1 MTADPKP
8 VGGSGGGGRGAAEGE
23 PREYQI
29 SGESE
34 RAAAAAPPQS
44 KQALLE
50 LVSRLTREQIA
61 PRAAE
66 YDAAGA
72 NPIDSWRVL
81 GREGFLGSCIPAAYG
96 GLGLD
101 MPTYI
106 GVIRTIARGCANTA
120 MTVHMH
126 STVMRFIEA
135 LGTDAQKR
143 RYFSEV
149 IQHGRLFG
157 SWDSE
162 PAVSLSRSFLMET
175 QVRQDGDGYVVDGV
189 KHFCTM
195 ALGASRYMVWCALE
209 GGTDMGKAL
218 LQVLVPADAAGI
230 ATDGK
235 WNTLGMRATFSPS
248 VTFAGVRV
256 PKDAALGDPGAALRV
271 GVVESFALGYA
282 AVYLG
287 IAEGALAFAIDYA
300 KQRIVKPE
308 NIPVAHDPAVQRH
321 VGELAA
327 HLDGALL
334 VLADSAA
341 RWEAADVLERGVLG
355 NKAKYLATEVGLA
368 VTSKVIQVVGGRGA
382 YKDFPAERAFRDLRT
397 STLMPPTV
405 DRMLEGI
412 GKNALGIEAGMFR
425 VG

>member
-1 MTADPKP
+1 MTADSKP
-8 VGGSGGGGRGAAEGE
+8 VGAAV
-23 PREYQI
+23 
-29 SGESE
+29 
-34 RAAAAAPPQS
+34 APSRS
-44 KQALLE
+44 KEALLE

-72 NPIDSWRVL
+72 NPVDSWRVL
-81 GREGFLGSCIPAAYG
+81 AREGLLGSCIPRSHG

-106 GVIRTIARGCANTA
+106 AMIRTIARGCANTA

-126 STVMRFIEA
+126 STVMRFIDA

-143 RYFSEV
+143 RYFDEV
-149 IQHGRLFG
+149 VTHGRLFG
-157 SWDSE
+157 SWGSE
-162 PAVSLSRSFLMET
+162 PAVSLSRTFLMET
-175 QVRQDGDGYVVDGV
+175 MVRPQGEGYVVDGV

-195 ALGASRYMVWCALE
+195 ALGASHYMVWCALE
-209 GGTDMGKAL
+209 GSADMAKAL
-218 LQVLVPADAAGI
+218 LQVLVPADAPGI
-230 ATDGK
+230 GTDAK
-235 WNTLGMRATFSPS
+235 WDTLGMRATFSPS
-248 VTFAGVRV
+248 VTFTGVRV
-256 PKDAALGDPGAALRV
+256 PKQAALGDPGAALRV

-287 IAEGALAFAIDYA
+287 IAESALAFAIEYA
-300 KQRIVKPE
+300 KKRVVKPE

-321 VGELAA
+321 IGELAA

-334 VLADSAA
+334 VLADTAE
-341 RWEAADVLERGVLG
+341 RWEPADVLMRGVLG

-382 YKDFPAERAFRDLRT
+382 YREFPAERAFRDVRT
-397 STLMPPTV
+397 ATLMPPTV

-412 GKNALGIEAGMFR
+412 GKHALGIDGGMFKI
-425 VG
+425 G

>member
-1 MTADPKP
+1 MPADYKP
-8 VGGSGGGGRGAAEGE
+8 VGGAGGG
-23 PREYQI
+23 
-29 SGESE
+29 
-34 RAAAAAPPQS
+34 AAAAPPQS
-44 KQALLE
+44 KSILE
-50 LVSRLTREQIA
+50 RVDRLTREAIA

-81 GREGFLGSCIPAAYG
+81 ARDGFLGSCIPTSHG

-126 STVMRFIEA
+126 STVMRFIDA
-135 LGTDAQKR
+135 LGTEAQKR
-143 RYFSEV
+143 RYFGEV
-149 IQHGRLFG
+149 VRDGKLFG
-157 SWDSE
+157 SWGSE
-162 PAVSLSRSFLMET
+162 PAVSLSRTFLMET
-175 QVRQDGDGYVVDGV
+175 VVRQDGDAYVVDGV

-195 ALGASRYMVWCALE
+195 ALGASHYMVWCALE
-209 GGTDMGKAL
+209 GGTDMSKAL
-218 LQVLVPADAAGI
+218 LQVLVPAEAPGI

-248 VTFAGVRV
+248 VTFTDVRV
-256 PKDAALGDPGAALRV
+256 PKDAALGDPGTGLRV

-300 KQRIVKPE
+300 KKRIVKPE

-321 VGELAA
+321 IGELSA

-334 VLADSAA
+334 VLADTAE
-341 RWEAADVLERGVLG
+341 RWDASDLVERGVLG

-412 GKNALGIEAGMFR
+412 GKHALGIEGVMFKISE
-425 VG
+425 

>member
-1 MTADPKP
+1 LYTAAQKAILDR
-8 VGGSGGGGRGAAEGE
+8 VAR
-23 PREYQI
+23 I
-29 SGESE
+29 
-34 RAAAAAPPQS
+34 
-44 KQALLE
+44 
-50 LVSRLTREQIA
+50 TRESIA

-72 NPIDSWRVL
+72 NPVDSWRVL
-81 GREGFLGSCIPAAYG
+81 ARDGFLGSCIPPAYG

-126 STVMRFIEA
+126 STVMRFIDA
-135 LGTDAQKR
+135 LATDAQKR
-143 RYFSEV
+143 RYFDEV
-149 IQHGRLFG
+149 VGDGKLFG
-157 SWDSE
+157 SWGSE
-162 PAVSLSRSFLMET
+162 PAVSLSRTFLVET
-175 QVRQDGDGYVVDGV
+175 VVRQDGDAYVVDGV

-209 GGTDMGKAL
+209 GGTDMGKTL

-248 VTFAGVRV
+248 VTFTGVRV
-256 PKDAALGDPGAALRV
+256 GRDAALGDPGEALRV

-300 KQRIVKPE
+300 RKRVVKPE
-308 NIPVAHDPAVQRH
+308 NIAVAHDPTVQRH
-321 VGELAA
+321 IGELSA

-334 VLADSAA
+334 VLADTAE
-341 RWEAADVLERGVLG
+341 RWEAADVMERGVLG

-382 YKDFPAERAFRDLRT
+382 YRDFPAERAFRDLRT

-412 GKNALGIEAGMFR
+412 GKSALGIEGGMFKISE
-425 VG
+425 

>member
-1 MTADPKP
+1 LPTTA
-8 VGGSGGGGRGAAEGE
+8 
-23 PREYQI
+23 QT
-29 SGESE
+29 
-34 RAAAAAPPQS
+34 
-44 KQALLE
+44 ALLDR
-50 LVSRLTREQIA
+50 VARLTREQIA

-66 YDAAGA
+66 YDAAAA

-81 GREGFLGSCIPAAYG
+81 GREGFLGSCIPPSCG

-106 GVIRTIARGCANTA
+106 GMIRTIARGCANTA

-126 STVMRFIEA
+126 STVMRFIDA

-143 RYFSEV
+143 RYFDETV
-149 IQHGRLFG
+149 KHGKLFG
-157 SWDSE
+157 SWGSE
-162 PAVSLSRSFLMET
+162 PAVSLSRTFLMET
-175 QVRQDGDGYVVDGV
+175 VVHQDGDGYVVDGV

-195 ALGASRYMVWCALE
+195 ALGASHYLVWCALE

-218 LQVLVPADAAGI
+218 LQVLVPADAPGI

-248 VTFAGVRV
+248 VTFTGVRV
-256 PKDAALGDPGAALRV
+256 PKDAAIGDPGEALRV

-300 KQRIVKPE
+300 KKRVVKPE
-308 NIPVAHDPAVQRH
+308 NIAVAHDPTVQRH
-321 VGELAA
+321 IGELSA

-334 VLADSAA
+334 VLADTAE

-412 GKNALGIEAGMFR
+412 GKSALGIEGGMFKIAE
-425 VG
+425 

>member
-1 MTADPKP
+1 MPSTAQKAILARVD
-8 VGGSGGGGRGAAEGE
+8 
-23 PREYQI
+23 Q
-29 SGESE
+29 
-34 RAAAAAPPQS
+34 
-44 KQALLE
+44 
-50 LVSRLTREQIA
+50 LTREQIA

-81 GREGFLGSCIPAAYG
+81 GRDGFLASCIPAAYG

-126 STVMRFIEA
+126 STVMRFIDA
-135 LGTDAQKR
+135 LGTEAQKR
-143 RYFSEV
+143 RYFAEV
-149 IQHGRLFG
+149 VEHGRLFG
-157 SWDSE
+157 SWGSE
-162 PAVSLSRSFLMET
+162 PAVSLSRTFLMET
-175 QVRQDGDGYVVDGV
+175 VARQDGDHYVVDGV

-209 GGTDMGKAL
+209 GGADMGKAL
-218 LQVLVPADAAGI
+218 LQVLVPADAPGI

-248 VTFAGVRV
+248 VTFTGVRV
-256 PKDAALGDPGAALRV
+256 AKDAALGDPGTALRV

-282 AVYLG
+282 AVYAG
-287 IAEGALAFAIDYA
+287 IAQGALAFAIDYA

-308 NIPVAHDPAVQRH
+308 NIPVAHDPVVQRH

-327 HLDGALL
+327 QLDAALL
-334 VLADSAA
+334 VLADSAE
-341 RWEAADVLERGVLG
+341 RWEAADVQERGVLG
-355 NKAKYLATEVGLA
+355 NKAKYLATEAGLA
-368 VTSKVIQVVGGRGA
+368 VTSRVIQVVGGRGA

-412 GKNALGIEAGMFR
+412 GKNALGIDGAMFKVAGS
-425 VG
+425 